1 MRRPIH
7 RPSKTTI
14 FPSDEARGLKPVT
27 LHDGRVVDNYSEEW
41 RLECE
46 ARGII
51 KIPSL
56 YARRKHLEEI
66 ERRRGTDAVA
76 KIKAMMLSLWKK

>member
-1 MRRPIH
+1 MATRRTQP
-7 RPSKTTI
+7 TTI
-14 FPSDEARGLKPVT
+14 SPSEDARGIKPVT

-46 ARGII
+46 ARAIL

-56 YARRKHLEEI
+56 YDRRKHLEHV
-66 ERRRGTDAVA
+66 ERRRGAEAVA
-76 KIKAMMLSLWKK
+76 KIKSMMLTLWKN

>member
-1 MRRPIH
+1 MRWSRP
-7 RPSKTTI
+7 RPETWTTA
-14 FPSDEARGLKPVT
+14 PSNEARGLKPVT